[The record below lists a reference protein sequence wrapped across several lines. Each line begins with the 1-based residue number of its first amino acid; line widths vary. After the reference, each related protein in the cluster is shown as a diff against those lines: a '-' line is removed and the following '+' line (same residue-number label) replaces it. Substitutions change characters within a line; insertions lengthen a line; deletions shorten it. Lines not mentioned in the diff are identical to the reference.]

1 MIYDFVGLDAMSR
14 NPLER
19 LMVYR
24 GNWVWG
30 GGPRGKPPTQE
41 DLTLF
46 IGELEDV
53 ADRPFGF
60 LLPNRREYARRFY
73 HFVGYTFGFDPAD
86 YVDKKKVRA
95 ALGYDN
101 ERPLV
106 VCTVGGTSVG
116 ADLLRLCA
124 SSYPHIQERVGDV
137 RMVLV
142 CGPRIDP
149 ASVQA
154 PSGVEVRGY
163 VPRLYEH
170 FAACDVAVV
179 QGGGTTTLELTALH
193 RSFIYLPLEGHF
205 EQNLVVAER
214 LARHRAGQRL
224 LYSKITPERLTEAII
239 GQLGRETNWPPIPT
253 YGARRAAELINELLV
268 GTSMPAA

>member
-19 LMVYR
+19 LMVHR

-101 ERPLV
+101 ERTLV

-137 RMVLV
+137 RR
-142 CGPRIDP
+142 CSCADP
-149 ASVQA
+149 ASIPPVCRRPPGWRCA
-154 PSGVEVRGY
+154 GMCHVSTNTSLRAMWPSSRAEG
-163 VPRLYEH
+163 PR
-170 FAACDVAVV
+170 
-179 QGGGTTTLELTALH
+179 
-193 RSFIYLPLEGHF
+193 RWS
-205 EQNLVVAER
+205 
-214 LARHRAGQRL
+214 
-224 LYSKITPERLTEAII
+224 
-239 GQLGRETNWPPIPT
+239 
-253 YGARRAAELINELLV
+253 
-268 GTSMPAA
+268 